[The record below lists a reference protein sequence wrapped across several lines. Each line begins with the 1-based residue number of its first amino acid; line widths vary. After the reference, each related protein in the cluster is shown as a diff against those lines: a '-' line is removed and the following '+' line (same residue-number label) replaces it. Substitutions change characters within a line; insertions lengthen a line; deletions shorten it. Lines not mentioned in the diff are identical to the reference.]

1 MKSYMKMCDKL
12 LVLILCVWYWDVTWC
27 LGGLAWRQTPSRF
40 SGWWQLG
47 CQPGS
52 QVVSKHQLGA
62 PRLCWAKNPNKRG
75 WPIITGL
82 WLATAWVLGRAGH
95 SHLSK
100 HTLISRRLRALAW
113 LELGPRDAL
122 QFSTSLEPGAR
133 LGRPFCIAH
142 AMGQALWPV
151 QAIEHGRLASGEPG
165 CIGTRQPITP

>member
-1 MKSYMKMCDKL
+1 MKSYMKMYDKL
-12 LVLILCVWYWDVTWC
+12 LVLILCVWYWDVTLC

-52 QVVSKHQLGA
+52 QVVSKHQLGT
-62 PRLCWAKNPNKRG
+62 PGLCWAKHPNKRG

-100 HTLISRRLRALAW
+100 HAPRWSSKPSPSPTTPRPHHGSHAEKGDDVAPAEADRQGTCVNRGGAASCWRWNDASPELTL
-113 LELGPRDAL
+113 P
-122 QFSTSLEPGAR
+122 
-133 LGRPFCIAH
+133 PF
-142 AMGQALWPV
+142 
-151 QAIEHGRLASGEPG
+151 
-165 CIGTRQPITP
+165 